1 MSRSDEQR
9 FRELYDRTY
18 DRVWAFVLRRT
29 PDEEAAADVVSETFL
44 VVWRRIRDV
53 PTDPR
58 RPTRGCSAPRAACW
72 PTGGGAPSGGDGSS
86 SVFDNDLLIY
96 LSIFP

>member
-18 DRVWAFVLRRT
+18 DPVWAFVLRRT

-44 VVWRRIRDV
+44 AVWRRIRDV
-53 PTDPR
+53 PTDRPEGR
-58 RPTRGCSAPRAACW
+58 RVGVRHRAACSGQLVAGHEAAGTALRAYSTA
-72 PTGGGAPSGGDGSS
+72 TG
-86 SVFDNDLLIY
+86 
-96 LSIFP
+96 